1 MEAPSRPPARRTLTP
16 AVLLAA
22 FFATACAG
30 ISVAFVAAHGG
41 LEVPSL
47 AGPSGAIAE
56 GSGTPGPAA
65 TAAPGTPSPTA
76 AGTAPVPSASPAVVS
91 PTPAVSQP
99 APSPTPAGSP
109 DPLAVLPGC
118 PEHPGCYL
126 YTVRRGDT
134 LGTISDRWAI
144 GLWIVVALNPEIRD
158 PSTIVPGEVIYLG
171 RLPVVR
177 LDPCP
182 DTPGCYLYVV
192 GSGDSLSSIAGRY
205 GTTTTAILAMNP
217 SISNANE
224 IRVGEIIRLPGPA
237 AP

>member
-1 MEAPSRPPARRTLTP
+1 VEAPSRPPARRTLTP

-22 FFATACAG
+22 LFATACAG

-47 AGPSGAIAE
+47 AGPSGAVAE
-56 GSGTPGPAA
+56 GSPTPGPAA
-65 TAAPGTPSPTA
+65 TAASATPTPT
-76 AGTAPVPSASPAVVS
+76 GTAPAASASPAVVA
-91 PTPAVSQP
+91 PTPTVTEP

-118 PEHPGCYL
+118 PGHPGCYL

-144 GLWIVVALNPEIRD
+144 GLWIVEALNPEIRD
-158 PSTIVPGEVIYLG
+158 PSTIVPGQVIYLG
-171 RLPVVR
+171 RSPVVR

-182 DTPGCYLYVV
+182 DAPSCYLYVV
-192 GSGDSLSSIAGRY
+192 RSRDSLSSIAGRY
-205 GTTTTAILAMNP
+205 GTTTSAILALNP

-224 IRVGEIIRLPGPA
+224 IWVGETIRLPGPV